1 MPFPLF
7 GALAFG
13 AGLAPTALQVGSKI
27 GSRYAALQ
35 KYPLI
40 KSSQFGLGYGASTVV
55 GYNIVPQFGQ
65 KSYNLSGRSTIVN
78 KMPYGRSYSRYPSRY
93 ARYPRRYRR
102 RYPMPYRR
110 PAYRRRY

>member
-27 GSRYAALQ
+27 GSRYGALQ

-55 GYNIVPQFGQ
+55 GYNIVPQFGK
-65 KSYNLSGRSTIVN
+65 KSYNLSGRSTTV
-78 KMPYGRSYSRYPSRY
+78 MPYGRSYNRYPSRY

-102 RYPMPYRR
+102 RYPQPYRR
-110 PAYRRRY
+110 YTRRY